1 MANFKVNLEDFTNKD
16 YRVIFN
22 SLTKKEPVR
31 LTSSLN
37 MREDYGVDYISSIDI
52 IPHQETDTLYSIGAR
67 MDLGEDTESEKI
79 WQSFLENYQEKY
91 SITGFDKDY
100 KLFYGS
106 NLYTLSFLTDIK
118 RSAYLSTTN
127 NLNLEMLKDNIPPF
141 FEILEDYINTVYDV
155 SEEYIDFSLKPQPTL
170 RTYYY
175 NESNDRIAEEK
186 GSESEKFET
195 ISPEQLNV
203 KFDDIGGCEEAKKEL
218 DMVAYGIK
226 YPYVFE
232 EYQAEHPHGILLFG
246 PPGTG
251 KTLLAKAV
259 ATELETP
266 FIHVHGS
273 DIVSK
278 WYGEAEQNI
287 KEMFEISRSR
297 PHTILFIDEIDSITP
312 AREGSHEATQRI
324 VSTLLDEMDG
334 IKSSD
339 DVILMGATNRP
350 ESIDSAFMRPGR
362 FDKKVHVPLPDKE
375 ALKQIYSIHLEG
387 KKPEKNID
395 LEKIA
400 SKSEGFSGADVKG
413 VVDLCIKK
421 KISTLRGKLSEK
433 PTKNEVKNL
442 AEPIA
447 TQDIL
452 NAIEEYQKNLENL
465 RAFGTP
471 GHIPGYI

>member
-16 YRVIFN
+16 YRVIFS
-22 SLTKKEPVR
+22 SLIKKEPIR

-37 MREDYGVDYISSIDI
+37 LREDYGVDYISASDI
-52 IPHQETDTLYSIGAR
+52 IPHQETDTLYSIGVR
-67 MDLGEDTESEKI
+67 IDLGEDTESEKI
-79 WQSFLENYQEKY
+79 WDTFLEKFYEKY
-91 SITGFDKDY
+91 NITGIDKDY
-100 KLFYGS
+100 KLYYNF
-106 NLYTLSFLTDIK
+106 NLYTLSFLTNRK
-118 RSAYLSTTN
+118 RSLYISTTN
-127 NLNLEMLKDNIPPF
+127 NLNQDMLEENIPPF
-141 FEILEDYINTVYDV
+141 FEIVEDYINTVYDV
-155 SEEYIDFSLKPQPTL
+155 SGEEIDFDLKPQPTL

-175 NESNDRIAEEK
+175 NESYDRITDEK

-203 KFDDIGGCEEAKKEL
+203 SFDDIGDCEEAKKEL

-232 EYQAEHPHGILLFG
+232 EYEAEHPHGILLYG

-259 ATELETP
+259 ASELETS
-266 FIHVHGS
+266 FIHVHGA

-287 KEMFEISRSR
+287 KEMFEVARSR

-362 FDKKVHVPLPDKE
+362 FDKKIHVPLPDKD
-375 ALKQIYSIHLEG
+375 ALKEIYRIHLKG
-387 KKPEKNID
+387 KKPDENID
-395 LEKIA
+395 LENIA

-413 VVDLCIKK
+413 VIDLCVKK
-421 KISTLRGKLSEK
+421 KIKLLRDQLSET
-433 PTKNEVKNL
+433 PTKEEVKKL
-442 AEPIA
+442 AKPIT

-452 NAIEEYQKNLENL
+452 NAIEEYHENLKNL
-465 RAFGTP
+465 RAFGTQ